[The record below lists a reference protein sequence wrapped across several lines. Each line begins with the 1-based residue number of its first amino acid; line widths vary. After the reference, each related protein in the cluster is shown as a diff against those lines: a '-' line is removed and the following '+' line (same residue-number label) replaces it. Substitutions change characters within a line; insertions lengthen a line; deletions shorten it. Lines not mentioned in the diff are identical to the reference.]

1 MRLTPEQRAFVDHL
15 PEAFVVACPGAGKT
29 QTIVERVGRIA
40 SKLPPRR
47 GIAIL
52 SFTNTAIET
61 FISRCHVAGLG
72 DALLHPG
79 FIGTFD
85 AFLRHFFFAS
95 GGVDGIAIRPTVVD
109 SWKTLGVDV
118 RLPGL
123 MAFRGQGVSLDRFD
137 PETNQIDPD
146 SIGHNGQRAHVRTH
160 QSAYEQA
167 AAKRRNALRRKAYL
181 SSEDVRVDVSNRLQH
196 KEWANALGRAL
207 ARRFEEIIVDEAQD
221 CNPLDCQII
230 HWLRDQGIAVT
241 VIGDPD
247 QSIYGFRNG
256 GLDGLRGIGEKYDVS
271 NRLVLTGNF
280 RSSPPVCSLAATL
293 RSRSTPDVSTGDSSA
308 ISEMV
313 HVLSYSSPS
322 VSDAIGRRFCEL
334 ITAAGIPK
342 ANGIVLA
349 HSRRIA
355 LKACGS
361 DIEDERSNSH
371 VARIAS
377 AVGAFWSPF
386 VSNRIRESA
395 LQKVE
400 WTLLDL
406 MGQLDEGEI
415 PSRATE
421 RLGINPRWLRRSAL
435 QLISHLPR
443 TCADTSSARTSW
455 ITTLRER
462 VQSLNLSYRVGIS
475 VNQYFQN
482 RTDAN
487 WNRFLVSESV
497 PDIRSST
504 VHEAKGKEYDAVCI
518 VIPPDRANS
527 SRTDQLFTCW
537 QNRTDDEAKRVI
549 YVGVTRAMKLVAIG
563 IPATFKNRL
572 ITILQPIQDIT
583 RFHDL

>member
-15 PEAFVVACPGAGKT
+15 PEAFVAACPGAGKT
-29 QTIVERVGRIA
+29 QMIVARMGRIA

-109 SWKTLGVDV
+109 SWTTLGVDV
-118 RLPGL
+118 RLPGS

-137 PETNQIDPD
+137 PETNQINPD

-167 AAKRRNALRRKAYL
+167 AAKRRNALRWKAYL
-181 SSEDVRVDVSNRLQH
+181 SSEDVRVDVSKRLKH
-196 KEWANALGRAL
+196 AEWADALGRAL

-293 RSRSTPDVSTGDSSA
+293 RSRSTPDISTGDSAA

-322 VSDAIGRRFCEL
+322 VSDAIGSRFCEL

-342 ANGIVLA
+342 TNGIVLA

-361 DIEDERSNSH
+361 DIEDETSNSH
-371 VARIAS
+371 VSRIAC
-377 AVGAFWSPF
+377 AVGAFWSPS

-395 LQKVE
+395 LQKIE

-421 RLGINPRWLRRSAL
+421 RRGVDPRWLRRSAL
-435 QLISHLPR
+435 ELIRHLPR
-443 TCADTSSARTSW
+443 TCADTTSARTSW
-455 ITTLRER
+455 ITTLREG
-462 VQSLNLSYRVGIS
+462 VKSLNLTYRAGTS

-527 SRTDQLFTCW
+527 PRTDQLLTCW
-537 QNRTDDEAKRVI
+537 QNRTDGEAKRVI
-549 YVGVTRAMKLVAIG
+549 YVGVTRAMKLVAIA

-572 ITILQPIQDIT
+572 ITILQPIQDII

>member
-1 MRLTPEQRAFVDHL
+1 MRLTLEQRTFVNHLRGAFV
-15 PEAFVVACPGAGKT
+15 EACPGAGKT
-29 QTIVERVGRIA
+29 QTVVARIGRIA
-40 SKLPPRR
+40 STLPPRH

-61 FISRCHVAGLG
+61 FISRCHVEGLG

-109 SWKTLGVDV
+109 SWATLGVDV
-118 RLPGL
+118 RLRGS
-123 MAFRGQGVSLDRFD
+123 MAFRGHGVSLDLFNS
-137 PETNQIDPD
+137 ETNQIDPD
-146 SIGHNGQRAHVRTH
+146 SIGHNGLRAHVQAHRP
-160 QSAYEQA
+160 AYEQA
-167 AAKRRNALRRKAYL
+167 AAQRRNALRRKAYV
-181 SSEDVRVDVSNRLQH
+181 SSGDVRVDVAKRLQNAV
-196 KEWANALGRAL
+196 WADALGRVL
-207 ARRFEEIIVDEAQD
+207 ARRFQEIIVDEAQD

-256 GLDGLRGIGEKYDVS
+256 GLDELRGIEEKYDVS

-293 RSRSTPDVSTGDSSA
+293 RARIIPDVSTGDSAA
-308 ISEMV
+308 ISEPV
-313 HVLSYSSPS
+313 HVLSYSSSS
-322 VSDAIGRRFCEL
+322 VSEAIGRRFCEL

-342 ANGIVLA
+342 TKGIVLA
-349 HSRRIA
+349 HSRRNA

-361 DIEDERSNSH
+361 DVEDETSNSN
-371 VARIAS
+371 VARIAT
-377 AVGAFWSPF
+377 AVGAFWSPS
-386 VSNRIRESA
+386 VSNWTRESA
-395 LQKVE
+395 LRKIE

-406 MGQLDEGEI
+406 MGQVDDGEI
-415 PSRATE
+415 PSQAAKR
-421 RLGINPRWLRRSAL
+421 RGIDSRWLRRIAL
-435 QLISHLPR
+435 ELVRHLPR
-443 TCADTSSARTSW
+443 TCEDTISARNAW
-455 ITTLRER
+455 IMTLREG
-462 VQSLNLSYRVGIS
+462 VQLFNLAYRAGTS
-475 VNQYFQN
+475 VNQYFPN

-487 WNRFLVSESV
+487 WHRLLVSESV
-497 PDIRSST
+497 PDIRTAT
-504 VHEAKGKEYDAVCI
+504 VHEAKGKEYDAVCV

-527 SRTDQLFTCW
+527 RRTDHLLTCW

-549 YVGVTRAMKLVAIG
+549 YVGVTRAKKLVAIG
-563 IPATFKNRL
+563 IPAEFKNRL
-572 ITILQPIQDIT
+572 TTILQPIQDII

>member
-15 PEAFVVACPGAGKT
+15 PEAFVAACPGAGKT
-29 QTIVERVGRIA
+29 QTIVARVGRIA

-109 SWKTLGVDV
+109 SWTTLGVDV
-118 RLPGL
+118 RLLGS

-146 SIGHNGQRAHVRTH
+146 SIGHNGQRVHVRTH

-167 AAKRRNALRRKAYL
+167 AAKRRNALRRKAYF
-181 SSEDVRVDVSNRLQH
+181 SSEDVRVEVSKRLQH

-221 CNPLDCQII
+221 CNPLDCQTI

-256 GLDGLRGIGEKYDVS
+256 GLDELRGIGEKYDVS

-293 RSRSTPDVSTGDSSA
+293 RSRSTPDVSTGDSAA

-313 HVLSYSSPS
+313 HVLSYSSAS
-322 VSDAIGRRFCEL
+322 VSGAIGRRFCEL

-342 ANGIVLA
+342 INGIVLA

-361 DIEDERSNSH
+361 DIEDETSSSH
-371 VARIAS
+371 VAKIAS

-415 PSRATE
+415 PSRAIE
-421 RLGINPRWLRRSAL
+421 RRGIDPRWLRRSAL
-435 QLISHLPR
+435 ELISHLPH
-443 TCADTSSARTSW
+443 TCADTISARTSW
-455 ITTLRER
+455 ITTLREG
-462 VQSLNLSYRVGIS
+462 VKSLNLCYGAGVS

-549 YVGVTRAMKLVAIG
+549 YVGVTRAMKLVVIG
-563 IPATFKNRL
+563 IPSAFKNRL
-572 ITILQPIQDIT
+572 ITILQPIQDII